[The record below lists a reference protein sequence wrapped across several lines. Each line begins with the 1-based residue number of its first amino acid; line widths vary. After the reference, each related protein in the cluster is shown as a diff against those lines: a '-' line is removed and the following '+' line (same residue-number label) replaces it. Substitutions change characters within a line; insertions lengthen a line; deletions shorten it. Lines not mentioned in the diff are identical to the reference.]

1 MGPELTSLWDRT
13 YKGLDALA
21 IWVDN
26 SYQISWLLFEM
37 SMFSNLFGKKRSTEQ
52 PMTAPE
58 QAQVEAALQQIQDP
72 YLKQDLVAADIVK
85 AVSVDGNKRKVSLE
99 FPYPCAG
106 IQADLTAQIQAALGG
121 DVEIE
126 FSTNV
131 QPHAGQNQLPN
142 MASVKN
148 IVAVASGKGGVGK
161 STTTVNLALA
171 MAAEGAKVGIMDADI
186 YGPSQGLMLGVE
198 GQRPQ
203 PVGDKHMKPVVSHGI
218 QSMSMSYLIDENTPM
233 VWRGP
238 MVAGALQQLMTQTL
252 WEDLDYLF
260 VDMPPGTGD
269 VQLTLSQKVP
279 VAGAVVV
286 TTPQDIALLDAKKGV
301 EMFRKVDIPVLGV
314 VENMSTHICSNCGHT
329 EHIFG
334 EGGGERISEQY
345 DTELLGNLPL
355 SLSIRKQVDAGNP
368 TVLSDPDSAEAQIYR
383 DIARK
388 VAAILAKRGKAAPAA
403 FPNISIEE
411 D

>member
-1 MGPELTSLWDRT
+1 
-13 YKGLDALA
+13 
-21 IWVDN
+21 
-26 SYQISWLLFEM
+26 
-37 SMFSNLFGKKRSTEQ
+37 
-52 PMTAPE
+52 MTAPE
-58 QAQVEAALQQIQDP
+58 QSQVEIALQQIQDP
-72 YLKQDLVAADIVK
+72 YLKQDLMTAGVLKEIRTAGD
-85 AVSVDGNKRKVSLE
+85 KRLVVLE

-106 IQADLTAQIQAALGG
+106 KQDDIRQQVKAALGE
-121 DVEIE
+121 DTEVEI
-126 FSTNV
+126 STNI
-131 QPHAGQNQLPN
+131 QPHAGQHQLPN
-142 MASVKN
+142 MAQVKN

-198 GQRPQ
+198 GKRPE

-314 VENMSTHICSNCGHT
+314 VENMSTHICSNCGHI

-355 SLSIRKQVDAGNP
+355 SLSIRQQVDAGHP
-368 TVLSDPDSAEAQIYR
+368 TVLSDPDSAEAELYR

-388 VAAILAKRGKAAPAA
+388 VGAVLAIRGKAAPVA
-403 FPNISIEE
+403 FPNISVEE